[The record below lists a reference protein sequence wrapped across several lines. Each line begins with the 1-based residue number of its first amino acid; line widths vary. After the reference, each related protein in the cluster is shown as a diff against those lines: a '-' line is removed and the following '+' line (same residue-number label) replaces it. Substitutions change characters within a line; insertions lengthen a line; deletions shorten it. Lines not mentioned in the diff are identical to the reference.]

1 MENVSTSFGNFGNHT
16 SHSFSVFDYG
26 YIVITALLTPSVLT
40 FSTLVIVVIGQ
51 FKRLQT
57 PTNFFIASLASADIL
72 VGLITPVFT
81 TSLLLPADL
90 NHELMC
96 SIPSRLL
103 ILACGASILSLVA
116 VAFDRYIALTNSLEY
131 VQIMTKKKT
140 YGVIASAWLYSALV
154 VSIPT
159 ALTENP
165 SVQTNCG
172 FGQFH
177 PRVHLLFA
185 SMLFFPA
192 CVLIFFCYYK
202 IFTIAKHQSRAIY
215 DQEQSVANAIH
226 MRYVNRDC
234 KYAKTL
240 AVLILVFIVFW
251 FPFQFTLLMIALTDI
266 QVSDEVLNYLLYLA
280 AFNSLMNPWLYAYK
294 NTHIRSAFRKISSSV
309 STAFRQTT
317 RHLSTSNPKEPSL
330 SSDYKLNRTD
340 SRMEQVDIVQQLQLN
355 SDMFA
360 DDCWAYEP
368 KKMSIQ
374 SVGSTITQNGRK
386 IVVPSLVIEDM
397 EGTSEANIQKTE
409 SVSTCD
415 YNTANSQYSSERY

>member
-317 RHLSTSNPKEPSL
+317 RHLSTPSPKEPSL

>member
-266 QVSDEVLNYLLYLA
+266 QVSDEVLNYLLYIA

-317 RHLSTSNPKEPSL
+317 RHLSTSSPKEPSL

>member
-165 SVQTNCG
+165 SVKTNCG

-266 QVSDEVLNYLLYLA
+266 QVSDEVLNYLLYIA

-317 RHLSTSNPKEPSL
+317 RHLSTSSPKEPSL